1 MMNNPME
8 IFRSADGQVQI
19 AVRAEQQNVWLRM
32 QQIADIFGR
41 DTLVSLQHLKNAC
54 TKGELAH
61 GAVVAKSASGFY
73 QLQPAQVPRNTLRS
87 VALCCDTLGC
97 AQRGT
102 FQFCPDGLPLPL
114 RRHGSSAAPRRFE
127 VVENPDYKETN
138 P

>member
-61 GAVVAKSASGFY
+61 GAVVAKAHLAFTNCSPLKFHVI
-73 QLQPAQVPRNTLRS
+73 PS
-87 VALCCDTLGC
+87 VQSLCAGDTLGC

-114 RRHGSSAAPRRFE
+114 RQHGPSAAPRRFE
-127 VVENPDYKETN
+127 VVENPDCKETN